1 MIQAALQY
9 HFYGIGPNVA
19 ARLCAKLSIHP
30 KARLASLSHPT
41 VTALAFEM
49 AKMRLDNDLKNDL
62 RDNLER
68 LRALGTY
75 RGRRHAQVRNLY
87 LFSFSRFSLLGS
99 CVGIDVHEGENII
112 NADLIHRVCR

>member
-41 VTALAFEM
+41 VSALAFEM
-49 AKMRLDNDLKNDL
+49 TKMKLDTDLKNDL
-62 RDNLER
+62 HDNLER

-75 RGRRHAQVRNLY
+75 RGRRHAQVRNLC
-87 LFSFSRFSLLGS
+87 LFLSFSVSPSRGVALESMYMGVRIQSMLT
-99 CVGIDVHEGENII
+99 
-112 NADLIHRVCR
+112 